1 MQGLPS
7 AGTFD
12 LVIFDHDGVLVDSEI
27 IAMDL
32 CASLLTEHGVPTTV
46 DEAID
51 GYLGGSLDVVM
62 DAIESTG
69 AVIDRQ
75 AFDTRFHD
83 ELFDG
88 FRRELNPIPGIRTLL
103 EQLDAAGIPFVIAS
117 SGSSQRVSLG
127 ITTTNLVEF
136 FPDHVITSR
145 DHVERGKPFPDL
157 FILAAQRAGIPPA
170 RCLVIEDSPHGIEAA
185 HRAGMLVVGLSH
197 RTPAARLSA
206 ADWIVTDAADILPL
220 ILVP

>member
-1 MQGLPS
+1 MKGLPS
-7 AGTFD
+7 PGTFD

-51 GYLGGSLDVVM
+51 GYLGGSLDAVM

-69 AVIDRQ
+69 AVINRQ

-88 FRRELNPIPGIRTLL
+88 FRHQLQAIPGIRTLL
-103 EQLDAAGIPFVIAS
+103 EQLDVAGIPFVIAS
-117 SGSSQRVSLG
+117 SGSSQRVNLG
-127 ITTTNLVEF
+127 ITITNLVEF
-136 FPDHVITSR
+136 FPSHVITSR

-157 FILAAQRAGIPPA
+157 FLLAAQRAGIPPA

-206 ADWIVTDAADILPL
+206 ADWIVTDANDILPL

>member
-1 MQGLPS
+1 MTGLPS
-7 AGTFD
+7 AGPFD

-32 CASLLTEHGVPTTV
+32 CASLLTEHGVPTSV
-46 DEAID
+46 DEAINV
-51 GYLGGSLDVVM
+51 YLGGSLDAVM
-62 DAIESTG
+62 DAIESAGT
-69 AVIDRQ
+69 AIDRQ
-75 AFDTRFHD
+75 AFDIRFHD

-88 FRRELNPIPGIRTLL
+88 FRQGLRAIPGIRTLL
-103 EQLDAAGIPFVIAS
+103 EQLDVAGIPFVIAS
-117 SGSSQRVSLG
+117 SGSSQRVDLG

-136 FPDHVITSR
+136 FPDDVITTR

-157 FILAAQRAGIPPA
+157 FILAAKRAGIAPA

-185 HRAGMLVVGLSH
+185 HRAGMTVVGLSY

>member
-1 MQGLPS
+1 MKGLPS

-51 GYLGGSLDVVM
+51 GYLGGSLDAVM

-69 AVIDRQ
+69 AVINRQ

-88 FRRELNPIPGIRTLL
+88 FRHQLQAIPGIRTLL
-103 EQLDAAGIPFVIAS
+103 EPLLAMTNGMPAALNCSRRVRIPGI
-117 SGSSQRVSLG
+117 
-127 ITTTNLVEF
+127 
-136 FPDHVITSR
+136 
-145 DHVERGKPFPDL
+145 
-157 FILAAQRAGIPPA
+157 
-170 RCLVIEDSPHGIEAA
+170 
-185 HRAGMLVVGLSH
+185 GLSS
-197 RTPAARLSA
+197 RRNPSNSSS
-206 ADWIVTDAADILPL
+206 
-220 ILVP
+220 

>member
-1 MQGLPS
+1 MTGLPS
-7 AGTFD
+7 AGPYD

-32 CASLLTEHGVPTTV
+32 CARLLTEHGVPTTV
-46 DEAID
+46 DEAINV
-51 GYLGGSLDVVM
+51 YLGGSLDAVM
-62 DAIESTG
+62 DAIESDG

-75 AFDTRFHD
+75 AFDTRFHE

-88 FRRELNPIPGIRTLL
+88 FRQGLQAIPGIRTLL
-103 EQLDAAGIPFVIAS
+103 EQLAAAGIPFVIAS
-117 SGSSQRVSLG
+117 SGSSQRVNLG

-136 FPDHVITSR
+136 FPEDVITTR

-157 FILAAQRAGIPPA
+157 FILAAKRAGTEPA

-185 HRAGMLVVGLSH
+185 HRAGMQVVGLSH
-197 RTPAARLSA
+197 RTPVARLAA